1 MKKAVRAIILR
12 NCYQIYFHQ
21 TRVIDWY
28 DELDIVNLMIIFS
41 LEIEK

>member
-12 NCYQIYFHQ
+12 NCYQIYSHQ